1 MVTSTRATVSK
12 LAVILIL
19 LIPLTVTAGEKQH
32 CIKESEYPFIVTQCD
47 DGTVTVVNVRND
59 RVAVCRKGEP
69 CKEIKL

>member
-1 MVTSTRATVSK
+1 MKNRKAKRLFLQRPVRVVE
-12 LAVILIL
+12 LVII
-19 LIPLTVTAGEKQH
+19 
-32 CIKESEYPFIVTQCD
+32 IVIQCD

>member
-12 LAVILIL
+12 LAVILTL
-19 LIPLTVTAGEKQH
+19 LIPLVVTAGEQQH
-32 CIKESEYPFIVTQCD
+32 CTKENEHPFIVIQCN

>member
-1 MVTSTRATVSK
+1 M
-12 LAVILIL
+12 
-19 LIPLTVTAGEKQH
+19 AGEQQH
-32 CIKESEYPFIVTQCD
+32 CTKENEHPFIVIQCD

>member
-1 MVTSTRATVSK
+1 MQHFLR
-12 LAVILIL
+12 LAFVLAL
-19 LIPLTVTAGEKQH
+19 FAPPAAMAGEQQH
-32 CIKESEYPFIVTQCD
+32 CTKENEHPFIVIQCD